1 MCPGFVS
8 DCLETLEEINMEC
21 REAFLHAGGEHFGY
35 IPCLNENDEWI
46 NALMQLS
53 LTHLGN
59 WLTDAQSDP
68 AILSL
73 QQTAAR
79 NSAPTTEPK
88 SGNDSRRQVP

>member
-1 MCPGFVS
+1 VP
-8 DCLETLEEINMEC
+8 
-21 REAFLHAGGEHFGY
+21 EAFLHAGGEHFGY

-73 QQTAAR
+73 PADRGQKLGAD
-79 NSAPTTEPK
+79 N
-88 SGNDSRRQVP
+88 